1 MAQLIQALVFLA
13 AIGSG
18 LMAGLYF
25 AFSNSVMSGLA
36 RLPVPQGIAGMN
48 HINVVIQN
56 PAFFAL
62 FMGTALIACALAV
75 LVFFAGVPK
84 PAWVL
89 IGAALYLLGNIAVTI
104 AINVPMNDALAAA
117 APGSA
122 EATQLWSV
130 YLDRWVFWNT
140 VRFFACTASLAAF
153 IIALM

>member
-1 MAQLIQALVFLA
+1 MAQFIQILTFVA

-36 RLPVPQGIAGMN
+36 RLPASQGIAGMN

-56 PAFFAL
+56 PAFLVL
-62 FMGTALIACALAV
+62 FMGTALVALVLAA
-75 LVFFAGVPK
+75 LVFITGVPK
-84 PAWVL
+84 PAWIV
-89 IGAALYLLGNIAVTI
+89 IGAALYLVGNIAVTI

-117 APGSA
+117 APESA
-122 EATQLWSV
+122 EAARLWSV

-140 VRFFACTASLAAF
+140 IRFVACTGALAAF
-153 IIALM
+153 IVALV

>member
-1 MAQLIQALVFLA
+1 MAQLVLILTFIAAL
-13 AIGSG
+13 GSG

-25 AFSNSVMSGLA
+25 AFSNSVMSGLS

-56 PAFFAL
+56 PAFFAV
-62 FMGTALIACALAV
+62 FMGTALIALALAA
-75 LVFFAGVPK
+75 LVFFTNVPK

-89 IGAALYLLGNIAVTI
+89 IGAALFLLGNIAVTI

-117 APGSA
+117 APDSA
-122 EATQLWSV
+122 EAAKLWSV

-140 VRFFACTASLAAF
+140 VRFVACTGALAAF
-153 IIALM
+153 IVALM